1 VASIIER
8 LRLSAS
14 VFVSKDELT
23 ETEMD
28 ALKAAGH
35 AIEQDVVR
43 DGWFVRVLSDFE
55 KAQVEAEANPPAT
68 PPSSF

>member
-1 VASIIER
+1 VVSIIER

-23 ETEMD
+23 ETERD

-55 KAQVEAEANPPAT
+55 KAQAETESAPPV
-68 PPSSF
+68 PSP